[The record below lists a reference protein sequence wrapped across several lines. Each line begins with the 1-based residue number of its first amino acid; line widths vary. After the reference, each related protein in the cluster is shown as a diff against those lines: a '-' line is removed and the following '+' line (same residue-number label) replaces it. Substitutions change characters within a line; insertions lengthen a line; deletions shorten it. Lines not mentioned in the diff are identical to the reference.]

1 MTVCKQP
8 VATLAL
14 NATSSYVVMIR
25 EWGRDHL
32 FKNFSAILREV
43 FVLYLTYMIRTA
55 FLAILCSCAITLG
68 QNANFDQMDYNKVKV
83 NPTDMAE
90 FQDARNSLWL
100 ALKNGDIEKVD
111 AALEYL
117 SHEEIPE
124 SALDSLELLQINLLL
139 KRYDQAIPQFANML
153 MKGRKKVRYSFAYD
167 SLFHY
172 LRNETRFA
180 AEYTDRSAERDQ
192 AERHMKLK
200 GYMTEAAQANIKQE
214 YKDLA
219 SIFADLHPFYHFFDK
234 GFWTYLI
241 TINKVPDNDSLANII
256 SQRVEDRVD
265 LHQEMDTV
273 AVKLMIERIQAF
285 CEKYPKSEYSEW
297 LQTVSR
303 EIADTQNRYKEFRN
317 YYKEKLY
324 TGGLGIELFPLGFS
338 ESSLLLGVPVQISR
352 LIVTPSMFLG
362 GEFSDAFFIT
372 AGIDVYENKW
382 LKIQPFA
389 GGYDLFT
396 AGIQADFRFWM
407 SKTPGE
413 FHSAT
418 YMTLKFRYMGIYYA
432 PDIATVGYNPSEE
445 EPSIEKKWYNRVYL
459 GLGIHFW

>member
-1 MTVCKQP
+1 MVRI
-8 VATLAL
+8 VFLAVL
-14 NATSSYVVMIR
+14 CFCS
-25 EWGRDHL
+25 
-32 FKNFSAILREV
+32 
-43 FVLYLTYMIRTA
+43 FVLAQGADYEQDV
-55 FLAILCSCAITLG
+55 FLSVKIDPVDM
-68 QNANFDQMDYNKVKV
+68 FDEWKVRD
-83 NPTDMAE
+83 N
-90 FQDARNSLWL
+90 LL
-100 ALKNGDIEKVD
+100 HALKEGDVAKAD
-111 AALEYL
+111 AALEFL
-117 SHEEIPE
+117 SQAKVPE
-124 SALDSLELLQINLLL
+124 SAIDSLELLQVNFILG
-139 KRYDQAIPQFANML
+139 RYDLAVPQFANL
-153 MKGRKKVRYSFAYD
+153 LKKAGKRVRYSFAYD

-172 LRNETRFA
+172 LRNETRIA
-180 AEYTDRSAERDQ
+180 PRHHWHRAERDQ
-192 AERHMKLK
+192 EGRHLKLK

-219 SIFADLHPFYHFFDK
+219 SIFVDLHPYFILYDK
-234 GFWTYLI
+234 GYWIDLGSIFEDI
-241 TINKVPDNDSLANII
+241 SPDSMANII
-256 SQRVEDRVD
+256 RIRSEEGVD
-265 LHQEMDTV
+265 FHNDIDTL
-273 AVKLMIERIQAF
+273 AATMMLIRMEAF
-285 CEKYPKSEYSEW
+285 CENYPESEYSEW
-297 LQTVSR
+297 LKRVSR
-303 EIADTQNRYKEFRN
+303 NIEDSLKRYKEFRA
-317 YYKEKLY
+317 YYKDKFY
-324 TGGLGIELFPLGFS
+324 TGGLGLEFFPLGFS

-352 LIVTPSMFLG
+352 LIVTPSMFVG

-459 GLGIHFW
+459 GVGIHFW

>member
-1 MTVCKQP
+1 
-8 VATLAL
+8 
-14 NATSSYVVMIR
+14 MIR
-25 EWGRDHL
+25 
-32 FKNFSAILREV
+32 NV
-43 FVLYLTYMIRTA
+43 FLV
-55 FLAILCSCAITLG
+55 ILCFCAVVLA
-68 QNANFDQMDYNKVKV
+68 QEHDYDQVNFNKVKV
-83 NPTDMAE
+83 NPAE
-90 FQDARNSLWL
+90 MQSELNTRADLL
-100 ALKNGDIEKVD
+100 QALKTGNTAKVDSALLVLSYEKV
-111 AALEYL
+111 
-117 SHEEIPE
+117 PE
-124 SALDSLELLQINLLL
+124 SAIDSLEILQVNLIRG
-139 KRYDQAIPQFANML
+139 RYDLAVPQFANML

-180 AEYTDRSAERDQ
+180 AEYTDRSAERDL

-219 SIFADLHPFYHFFDK
+219 SIFVDLHPFYHFFDK

-285 CEKYPKSEYSEW
+285 CEKYPESVYSEW

-324 TGGLGIELFPLGFS
+324 TGGLGIEFFPLGFS

-352 LIVTPSMFLG
+352 LIVTPSMFVG

-382 LKIQPFA
+382 LKVQPFA

-413 FHSAT
+413 FHGAT

-459 GLGIHFW
+459 GVGIHFW

>member
-1 MTVCKQP
+1 M
-8 VATLAL
+8 
-14 NATSSYVVMIR
+14 
-25 EWGRDHL
+25 
-32 FKNFSAILREV
+32 LREV

-153 MKGRKKVRYSFAYD
+153 MNARKKVRNSFADD
-167 SLFHY
+167 SLFQY
-172 LRNETRFA
+172 LRTETRFA
-180 AEYTDRSAERDQ
+180 AEYWDRPAERDRK
-192 AERHMKLK
+192 ERLLK
-200 GYMTEAAQANIKQE
+200 TTSYLTEAARANVKPE
-214 YKDLA
+214 NKDLA
-219 SIFADLHPFYHFFDK
+219 SILEDLHPYYHIFDK
-234 GFWTYLI
+234 GYWIYSAKMFKRELS
-241 TINKVPDNDSLANII
+241 NDSVANII

-273 AVKLMIERIQAF
+273 AAKPMLEKMQAF
-285 CEKYPKSEYSEW
+285 CETYPESEYSEW
-297 LQTVSR
+297 LKNISW
-303 EIADTQNRYKEFRN
+303 EIERVQNSYKRYRN
-317 YYKEKLY
+317 YYEEKLY
-324 TGGLGIELFPLGFS
+324 TGGIGLEASLLGVNLSFTEGEF
-338 ESSLLLGVPVQISR
+338 LLGVPVQISR

-396 AGIQADFRFWM
+396 AGLQVDYRFWM

-418 YMTLKFRYMGIYYA
+418 YMTLKIRYMGIYYA
-432 PDIATVGYNPSEE
+432 PDVATVGYNPSEE
-445 EPSIEKKWYNRVYL
+445 EPSIEKKWYNRIYL
-459 GLGIHFW
+459 GLGLHFW

>member
-1 MTVCKQP
+1 
-8 VATLAL
+8 
-14 NATSSYVVMIR
+14 
-25 EWGRDHL
+25 
-32 FKNFSAILREV
+32 
-43 FVLYLTYMIRTA
+43 MIRTA
-55 FLAILCSCAITLG
+55 FLAILCSCAIALG
-68 QNANFDQMDYNKVKV
+68 QNANLDPVDYNKVKV
-83 NPTDMAE
+83 NPADMAE

-100 ALKNGDIEKVD
+100 ALKNGDVNKVD
-111 AALEYL
+111 VALAFL
-117 SHEEIPE
+117 SHEMIPE

-139 KRYDQAIPQFANML
+139 ERYDQAIPQFANML

-285 CEKYPKSEYSEW
+285 CEKYPESEYSEW
-297 LQTVSR
+297 LKNISW
-303 EIADTQNRYKEFRN
+303 EIERVQNSYKRYRN
-317 YYKEKLY
+317 YYEEKLY
-324 TGGLGIELFPLGFS
+324 TGGIGLEAFLLGV
-338 ESSLLLGVPVQISR
+338 SLSFTEGEFLLGVPVQISR

-362 GEFSDAFFIT
+362 GEYSDAFFIT

-396 AGIQADFRFWM
+396 AGLQVDYRFWM
-407 SKTPGE
+407 SKTCGSE
-413 FHSAT
+413 FHDAT
-418 YMTLKFRYMGIYYA
+418 YLTLKLRYMGIYNA
-432 PDIATVGYNPSEE
+432 PET
-445 EPSIEKKWYNRVYL
+445 KKEWHNRVYL
-459 GLGIHFW
+459 GLGVHVW

>member
-1 MTVCKQP
+1 M
-8 VATLAL
+8 
-14 NATSSYVVMIR
+14 
-25 EWGRDHL
+25 
-32 FKNFSAILREV
+32 LREV

-153 MKGRKKVRYSFAYD
+153 MKGRKKVRYSFAND

-180 AEYTDRSAERDQ
+180 AEYTDRSAERDRK
-192 AERHMKLK
+192 ERHLKLK

-219 SIFADLHPFYHFFDK
+219 SIFVDLHPYFVLYDK
-234 GFWTYLI
+234 EYWIYLGSI
-241 TINKVPDNDSLANII
+241 FEDISPDSMANII
-256 SQRVEDRVD
+256 RIRSEEGVD
-265 LHQEMDTV
+265 FHNDIDTL
-273 AVKLMIERIQAF
+273 AAPMMLIRMEAF
-285 CEKYPKSEYSEW
+285 CENYPESEYSEW

-303 EIADTQNRYKEFRN
+303 KIADTQNRYKEFRN

-324 TGGLGIELFPLGFS
+324 TGGLGIEFFPLGFS

-352 LIVTPSMFLG
+352 LIVTPSMFVG
-362 GEFSDAFFIT
+362 GKFSEAFFIT

-459 GLGIHFW
+459 GVGIHFW

>member
-1 MTVCKQP
+1 MFKTSRVCSGK
-8 VATLAL
+8 
-14 NATSSYVVMIR
+14 
-25 EWGRDHL
+25 
-32 FKNFSAILREV
+32 F

-55 FLAILCSCAITLG
+55 FLAILCSCAIALG

-153 MKGRKKVRYSFAYD
+153 MNARKKVRNSFADD
-167 SLFHY
+167 SLFQY
-172 LRNETRFA
+172 LRTETRFA
-180 AEYTDRSAERDQ
+180 AEYWDRPAERDRK
-192 AERHMKLK
+192 ERLLK
-200 GYMTEAAQANIKQE
+200 TTSYLTEAARANVKPE
-214 YKDLA
+214 NKDLA
-219 SIFADLHPFYHFFDK
+219 SILEDLHPYYHIFDK
-234 GFWTYLI
+234 GYWIYSAKMFKRELS
-241 TINKVPDNDSLANII
+241 NDSVANII

-273 AVKLMIERIQAF
+273 AAKPMLEKMQAF
-285 CEKYPKSEYSEW
+285 CETYPESEYSEW
-297 LQTVSR
+297 LKNISW
-303 EIADTQNRYKEFRN
+303 EIERVQNSYKRYRN
-317 YYKEKLY
+317 YYEEKLY
-324 TGGLGIELFPLGFS
+324 TGGLGLEFFPLGFS

-352 LIVTPSMFLG
+352 LIVTPSMFVG

-382 LKIQPFA
+382 LKVQPFA

-396 AGIQADFRFWM
+396 AGLQVDYRFWM

-418 YMTLKFRYMGIYYA
+418 YMTLKIRYMGIYYA
-432 PDIATVGYNPSEE
+432 PDVATVGYNPSEE
-445 EPSIEKKWYNRVYL
+445 EPSIEKKWYNRIYL
-459 GLGIHFW
+459 GLGLHFW